1 MVTTMMAPTTT
12 FSESLESGRAGI
24 RVVDFLGDEPSALG
38 PEQAPPVA
46 EAVLDALKH
55 GEVEL
60 TFAGVQGVTTA
71 FTNNLLLLIFSDYSF
86 GDLRGRLHFRFSSRL
101 QRDVL
106 VRSMTA
112 LKELKSS
119 P

>member
-1 MVTTMMAPTTT
+1 MTDLKV
-12 FSESLESGRAGI
+12 L
-24 RVVDFLGDEPSALG
+24 DLLDEPTAFG

-71 FTNNLLLLIFSDYSF
+71 FTNNLLLLIFAEHSIDA
-86 GDLRGRLHFRFSSRL
+86 LRGRLHLRVGSRL
-101 QRDVL
+101 QREVL
-106 VRSMTA
+106 DRSMQA
-112 LKELKSS
+112 VKALKSS
-119 P
+119 PYSGARPA

>member
-1 MVTTMMAPTTT
+1 MTTLRVIDY
-12 FSESLESGRAGI
+12 LEE
-24 RVVDFLGDEPSALG
+24 LTALG

-46 EAVLDALKH
+46 EAVLDALKVG

-71 FTNNLLLLIFSDYSF
+71 FTNNLLLLIFAEHSF
-86 GDLRGRLHFRFSSRL
+86 DALRGRLHFRVGSRL
-101 QRDVL
+101 HRETLD
-106 VRSMTA
+106 RSMRA

>member
-1 MVTTMMAPTTT
+1 MMMIPTPFNGESAQESRMTT
-12 FSESLESGRAGI
+12 LK
-24 RVVDFLGDEPSALG
+24 VLDFLEEPTALG

-46 EAVLDALKH
+46 EAVLDALKSDA
-55 GEVEL
+55 VEL

-71 FTNNLLLLIFSDYSF
+71 FTNNLLLLIFADYSLEQ
-86 GDLRGRLHFRFSSRL
+86 LRGRLHLRVSSRM
-101 QRDVL
+101 QRDML
-106 VRSMTA
+106 DRSMRA